1 MTTLFWILWMAEFI
15 GTGWWLQSEMKLTHI
30 KANPYVFLSFVYLM
44 VILGVRFGLDLPK
57 VSLGLVLVP
66 AIPLVFM
73 LLIIIIS
80 VLTRARWN

>member
-1 MTTLFWILWMAEFI
+1 MTNLFWILWMGEFI

-30 KANPYVFLSFVYLM
+30 KANPYVFLSFLYLM
-44 VILGVRFGLDLPK
+44 IVLGVRF
-57 VSLGLVLVP
+57 SLALTKISFAMVLVP
-66 AIPLVFM
+66 AIPVVFM